1 MICVSNES
9 YEKEILNLEM
19 LANGVVDGIIL
30 SISKE
35 TEERDDYQHFN
46 DLMRNGIPLVMF
58 DRVVDKI
65 ECNKVIADDV
75 GGAFLATEHLIQNGC
90 SNIVL
95 ITTPDY
101 VVVGNERKMG
111 YAKAL
116 KEYKVPV
123 RKELVLKVEHE
134 DQIESALKNLILSS
148 NPPDGIFAVNEV
160 YAAVAMRVCRE
171 NGLAVPEDVEVI
183 GFTDGVISEFTSPP
197 LTTVAQH
204 GRHIGRKAL
213 ELLLDEIDSQEQ
225 DYKYKTALI
234 QTDLKIRNS
243 TKKVQ
248 MQN

>member
-1 MICVSNES
+1 
-9 YEKEILNLEM
+9 
-19 LANGVVDGIIL
+19 
-30 SISKE
+30 
-35 TEERDDYQHFN
+35 
-46 DLMRNGIPLVMF
+46 
-58 DRVVDKI
+58 
-65 ECNKVIADDV
+65 
-75 GGAFLATEHLIQNGC
+75 
-90 SNIVL
+90 
-95 ITTPDY
+95 
-101 VVVGNERKMG
+101 MG

-171 NGLAVPEDVEVI
+171 NGMAVPEDVEVI
-183 GFTDGVISEFTSPP
+183 GFTDGVISEFTTPAM
-197 LTTVAQH
+197 TTVAQH

-213 ELLLDEIDSQEQ
+213 ELLLDEIDSRES
-225 DYKYKTALI
+225 DYKYKTTLI